1 MSGQNLDVAWFPAE
15 SKLTCCIQ
23 SAAEME
29 RPLSFHS
36 ANVPLK
42 YLPKT
47 TEIIVKA
54 LFVFRLEELSG
65 ECLYATAVFHTSVG
79 SP

>member
-1 MSGQNLDVAWFPAE
+1 MSGKNLHVAWFPVE

-23 SAAEME
+23 SAAGME

-47 TEIIVKA
+47 TYIIVKA
-54 LFVFRLEELSG
+54 LFVFR
-65 ECLYATAVFHTSVG
+65 
-79 SP
+79 